1 MVEEWMESCATTDQD
16 VAKAQNSFR
25 LQLARADKLARDMQ
39 STDPVRQKQIADT
52 PPHLV
57 GRR

>member
-1 MVEEWMESCATTDQD
+1 MESCATTDQD